1 MKKDR
6 KEMPRIHYGWIVIA
20 MGMLTTIGT
29 HGFGRMAYTLIL
41 PSMKDGL
48 HFSYAELGLL
58 GTGNFIG
65 YLTLSII
72 GGFLASR
79 FGSRVVI
86 TFGLILMGLTMILT
100 GLAQSFSF
108 AFLMRLFNRLRKRG
122 CLCTGNGARFCL
134 VRVEKERFCYWH
146 RFSRNRRRHPDCR
159 SHCPSYFES
168 LWIRGLEVFLGLSG
182 RGGPFDFMPR
192 LCLYPEPAG

>member
-1 MKKDR
+1 MEKH
-6 KEMPRIHYGWIVIA
+6 KERSKIHYGWIVLA
-20 MGMLTTIGT
+20 MGLLTTIGT

-48 HFSYAELGLL
+48 HFSYAQLGLL

-65 YLTLSII
+65 YLSLAII

-86 TFGLILMGLTMILT
+86 TLALVLMGLTMILT

-108 AFLMRLFNRLRKRG
+108 AFFMRLLTGF
-122 CLCTGNGARFCL
+122 GNG
-134 VRVEKERFCYWH
+134 E
-146 RFSRNRRRHPDCR
+146 
-159 SHCPSYFES
+159 
-168 LWIRGLEVFLGLSG
+168 
-182 RGGPFDFMPR
+182 
-192 LCLYPEPAG
+192 